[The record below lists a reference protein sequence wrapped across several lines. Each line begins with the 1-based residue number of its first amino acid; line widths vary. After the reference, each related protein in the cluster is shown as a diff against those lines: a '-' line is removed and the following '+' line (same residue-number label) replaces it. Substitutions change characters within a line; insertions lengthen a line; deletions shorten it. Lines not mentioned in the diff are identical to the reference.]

1 MAKEINLFKKFPE
14 SGLASTVL
22 VPADDYIWLPCKS
35 PAINFMLGGGIP
47 YGKMVEF
54 LGEESSGKSLLAYD
68 FMRSAQK
75 LGGVGILIDAEFS
88 FEERWAKINGLDL
101 SKIHIYQ
108 ENEIESISDFIG
120 EAAQHYRASLRK
132 NEPIVLVVDSLA
144 ALDTKLNME
153 TTAADAKAEM
163 GNRAKAIYRMVRV
176 NNAILSK
183 LGVVSIFINQLRD
196 KVGVNS
202 MFESNETS
210 PGGKAMRFY
219 ASQRIGLYAGAQLS
233 EGTGENKRRVGNVIS
248 FRIKKNKV
256 APPRAT
262 YKTEVIFDENYGET
276 GFSKY
281 LGLRPILV
289 DLGTIEKQGNAY
301 FFDGQR
307 IAGSKDEFDEV
318 MLTNKELRQDLLYEA
333 GINTISLTKSKLEK
347 LTKTNGNRYVL

>member
-1 MAKEINLFKKFPE
+1 MAKEISLFKKFPD

-35 PAINFMLGGGIP
+35 PVINFMLGGGIP

-75 LGGVGILIDAEFS
+75 LGGMGILIDAEFA
-88 FEERWAKINGLDL
+88 FEERWAKVNGLDL
-101 SKIHIYQ
+101 TKIHIYQ
-108 ENEIESISDFIG
+108 ENEIESISDFIA
-120 EAAQHYRASLRK
+120 ESVQHYRFQLK
-132 NEPIVLVVDSLA
+132 QNQPIVLIIDSLA
-144 ALDTKLNME
+144 ALDTKLNMD

-176 NNAILSK
+176 NNALLSK
-183 LGVVSIFINQLRD
+183 LGIVTIVINQLRD
-196 KVGVNS
+196 KVGANS

-219 ASQRIGLYAGAQLS
+219 AAQRIGLYVGAQLT
-233 EGTGENKRRVGNVIS
+233 EGTGENKRRVGNSVS

-262 YKTEVIFDENYGET
+262 YKTEVIFDESYGET

-281 LGLRPILV
+281 LGLRPILL

-301 FFDGQR
+301 FFDGQK
-307 IAGSKDEFDEV
+307 IAGGKDEFDEV
-318 MLTNKELRQDLLYEA
+318 MVSDKELRQDLLHEA
-333 GINTISLTKSKLEK
+333 GINTLSSTKAKLEK
-347 LTKTNGNRYVL
+347 LTKLNGNLYAV